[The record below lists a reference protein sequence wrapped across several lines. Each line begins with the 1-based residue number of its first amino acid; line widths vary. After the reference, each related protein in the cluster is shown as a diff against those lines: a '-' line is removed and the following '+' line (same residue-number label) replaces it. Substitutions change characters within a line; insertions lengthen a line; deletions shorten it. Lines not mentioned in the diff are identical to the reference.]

1 MQVNHNVQKKIALIN
16 DLSGFGRCSITVQ
29 LPIISALH
37 IQCCPVPTA
46 ILSNHTAYDS
56 YFIKDFTDEIPAYI
70 QEWKKLNLTFNG
82 ILSGFLGSEK
92 QIDMV
97 LEIIKDFSQKDTIT
111 VIDPVMAD
119 DGKAYPTYTPSM
131 CSKMKDLVK
140 RADICTPNITEACIL
155 TDTKYKKNWNEGEL
169 EDLCKKIAR
178 LGPDKIVISGIEHA
192 AYIENACYEKGKS
205 FVIIKEDKVGSTRC
219 GTGDIFSAIIAAD
232 AVNGVDFDVSVKK
245 ASHFI
250 SKCLQISDEMKVPMF
265 DGVAFE
271 ELMNGLK

>member
-1 MQVNHNVQKKIALIN
+1 MAINHNVQKKIALIN

-70 QEWKKLNLTFNG
+70 QEWEKLNLKFNG

-97 LEIIKDFSQKDTIT
+97 LEIIKDFSEENTIII
-111 VIDPVMAD
+111 IDPVMAD
-119 DGKAYPTYTPSM
+119 DGKAYPTYTEQM
-131 CSKMKDLVK
+131 CSKMKELVK
-140 RADICTPNITEACIL
+140 KADICAPNITEACIL
-155 TDTKYKKNWNEGEL
+155 ADTEYKKNWTEDQLEEL
-169 EDLCKKIAR
+169 CNKIAL
-178 LGPDKIVISGIEHA
+178 LGPEKIVISGIEHET
-192 AYIENACYEKGKS
+192 YIANACYEKGKP
-205 FVIIKEDKVGSTRC
+205 FVLIKEAKIGSTRC

-232 AVNGVDFDVSVKK
+232 ALNGVAFDASVKK

-250 SKCLQISDEMKVPMF
+250 SQCLKISDEMKVPMY